1 MEISNNLNINDKD
14 LKIKFIKETILDQNY
29 NDFISFCLSKK
40 EGGDKINNWS
50 FEEIKSLVHEFNKN
64 IKNNLEEK
72 DDETLNI
79 ENEIEEMKK
88 NDLLFE
94 EDRDK
99 DKENNFKKDKNKIIK
114 RGKKEKIIKCVKLEK
129 TILNEEDI
137 TININNPKEINGGL
151 FSQNYILYTIEIQPI
166 NWEVQR
172 KYEDFCLLR
181 EILIKHFPFHK
192 IAPLPNK
199 KKVSYPIDKNMI
211 NKRIDLLN
219 NFINNIIRNETFKAS
234 EILISFL
241 SIKDRKQLELKFKEY
256 NNQITGNENLEE
268 YKELSGELIILY
280 DEKNEN
286 YFNNIKK
293 YLKLQDEMFN
303 KLNHN
308 LKLFYQNVSSA
319 SENLNEIINNLGIL
333 HTINTNVLM
342 KETITKTY
350 EELQNLFIGWKK
362 ITIKQNNIV
371 KSRVKNFFKYINLLN
386 NSYKDIL
393 EKREA
398 LNNKFISENKKL
410 KFKKESLF
418 LNKDIN
424 KFEIDKKVGFNHQ
437 RILNDKKYAFRMMC
451 TTETNNIMEMYKIL
465 GYGNKMAMTELKEM
479 IKENCNKYIEN
490 MRQFEKDFS
499 PTINEFSEIWNNFV
513 LFTKDMNN
521 KKNKNH
527 KYKSSNDNNDFKNL
541 NNNNIINIDKKLNI
555 NTNIISNNI

>member
-1 MEISNNLNINDKD
+1 
-14 LKIKFIKETILDQNY
+14 
-29 NDFISFCLSKK
+29 
-40 EGGDKINNWS
+40 
-50 FEEIKSLVHEFNKN
+50 
-64 IKNNLEEK
+64 
-72 DDETLNI
+72 
-79 ENEIEEMKK
+79 
-88 NDLLFE
+88 
-94 EDRDK
+94 
-99 DKENNFKKDKNKIIK
+99 
-114 RGKKEKIIKCVKLEK
+114 
-129 TILNEEDI
+129 
-137 TININNPKEINGGL
+137 
-151 FSQNYILYTIEIQPI
+151 
-166 NWEVQR
+166 
-172 KYEDFCLLR
+172 
-181 EILIKHFPFHK
+181 
-192 IAPLPNK
+192 
-199 KKVSYPIDKNMI
+199 
-211 NKRIDLLN
+211 
-219 NFINNIIRNETFKAS
+219 
-234 EILISFL
+234 
-241 SIKDRKQLELKFKEY
+241 
-256 NNQITGNENLEE
+256 
-268 YKELSGELIILY
+268 
-280 DEKNEN
+280 
-286 YFNNIKK
+286 
-293 YLKLQDEMFN
+293 MFN

-527 KYKSSNDNNDFKNL
+527 KHKTNNENNNLDNNS
-541 NNNNIINIDKKLNI
+541 IINIDKKIPI
-555 NTNIISNNI
+555 NTNINYNNI

>member
-137 TININNPKEINGGL
+137 TININNTKEINGGL
-151 FSQNYILYTIEIQPI
+151 FSQNYILYTIETQPI

-181 EILIKHFPFHK
+181 EILIKHFPFHN

-256 NNQITGNENLEE
+256 NNKITGNENVEK
-268 YKELSGELIILY
+268 YKELNGELILLY
-280 DEKNEN
+280 DEKMKTILIILK
-286 YFNNIKK
+286 NI
-293 YLKLQDEMFN
+293 
-303 KLNHN
+303 
-308 LKLFYQNVSSA
+308 
-319 SENLNEIINNLGIL
+319 
-333 HTINTNVLM
+333 
-342 KETITKTY
+342 
-350 EELQNLFIGWKK
+350 
-362 ITIKQNNIV
+362 
-371 KSRVKNFFKYINLLN
+371 
-386 NSYKDIL
+386 
-393 EKREA
+393 
-398 LNNKFISENKKL
+398 
-410 KFKKESLF
+410 
-418 LNKDIN
+418 
-424 KFEIDKKVGFNHQ
+424 
-437 RILNDKKYAFRMMC
+437 
-451 TTETNNIMEMYKIL
+451 
-465 GYGNKMAMTELKEM
+465 
-479 IKENCNKYIEN
+479 
-490 MRQFEKDFS
+490 
-499 PTINEFSEIWNNFV
+499 
-513 LFTKDMNN
+513 
-521 KKNKNH
+521 
-527 KYKSSNDNNDFKNL
+527 
-541 NNNNIINIDKKLNI
+541 
-555 NTNIISNNI
+555 